1 MPATAE
7 PRHPIGVVAE
17 RTGLTADVLRV
28 WERRYAVVDP
38 ARSQGGQRLY
48 SDADIERLSLLHRA
62 TQGGHG
68 ISHVASLSNA
78 TLGDLVRGIET
89 GGESTPE
96 RVTPAGE
103 PQATVDRALAYA
115 EALDPVGLESL
126 LRRSVARYGIVFFM
140 DAVAAPFMRRMG
152 DEWHA
157 GRITYSQEHL
167 ATATVQRV
175 VSDASPLL
183 TDGGKPT
190 IVVGTLEGE
199 RHANG
204 ALMAAAT
211 AASEGWRV
219 IYLGADLPAA
229 EIAETAERTGARAV
243 GISMVLSEQ
252 KTRTAARLRELE
264 KRMPANAKLLV
275 GGTGSKALKRRS
287 AGSETI
293 FIETMEDLRTTLAAI
308 AIDTAPMFRGV

>member
-1 MPATAE
+1 MPPAAE

-28 WERRYAVVDP
+28 WEKRYAVVDP
-38 ARSQGGQRLY
+38 ARSGGGQRLY
-48 SDADIERLSLLHRA
+48 SEADIERLSLLHRA

-78 TLGDLVRGIET
+78 KLGDLVRGIET
-89 GGESTPE
+89 GAESTP
-96 RVTPAGE
+96 RVPARE
-103 PQATVDRALAYA
+103 PQAIVDQALAYA
-115 EALDPVGLESL
+115 EALDPAALESL

-167 ATATVQRV
+167 ATATLQRV
-175 VSDASPLL
+175 VNDVSPLL
-183 TDGGKPT
+183 TDGGNPT

-219 IYLGADLPAA
+219 IYLGADLPPAD
-229 EIAETAERTGARAV
+229 IAETAVHTGARAV
-243 GISMVLSEQ
+243 GISMVLSE
-252 KTRTAARLRELE
+252 KKARASARLHELE

-275 GGTGSKALKRRS
+275 GGTGSKALKRPF

-308 AIDTAPMFRGV
+308 AIDRERIGC

>member
-17 RTGLTADVLRV
+17 RTGLSPEVLRV

-38 ARSQGGQRLY
+38 ARSRGGQRLY
-48 SDADIERLSLLHRA
+48 SDSDIERLSLLHRA
-62 TQGGHG
+62 TRGGHG

-78 TLGDLVRGIET
+78 TLGDLVSGIET
-89 GGESTPE
+89 GGESTPA
-96 RVTPAGE
+96 RITPARE
-103 PQATVDRALAYA
+103 PQAIVDQALAYA
-115 EALDPVGLESL
+115 KALDPASLESL
-126 LRRSVARYGIVFFM
+126 LRRSVARHGIVFFM
-140 DAVAAPFMRRMG
+140 DAVAAPFMRQMG

-157 GRITYSQEHL
+157 GRFSYSQEHL

-175 VSDASPLL
+175 VSDVSPLL
-183 TDGGKPT
+183 TNGGNPT

-219 IYLGADLPAA
+219 IYLGADLPPA
-229 EIAETAERTGARAV
+229 EIAETAVRTGARAV
-243 GISMVLSEQ
+243 GISMVLSG
-252 KTRTAARLRELE
+252 KTRTSAHLRELE
-264 KRMPANAKLLV
+264 KGMPANAKLLV
-275 GGTGSKALKRRS
+275 GGTGSKALKRPS

-293 FIETMEDLRTTLAAI
+293 FIETMEDLRTALAAI
-308 AIDTAPMFRGV
+308 AVDVRP

>member
-17 RTGLTADVLRV
+17 RTGLTPDVLRV

-38 ARSQGGQRLY
+38 ARSRGGQRLY

-78 TLGDLVRGIET
+78 TLGDLVRGIAT
-89 GGESTPE
+89 DKESTPPRATMHRE
-96 RVTPAGE
+96 RQGILD
-103 PQATVDRALAYA
+103 QALAYA

-126 LRRSVARYGIVFFM
+126 LTRSVSRYGIVFFI
-140 DAVAAPFMRRMG
+140 DELAAPFMRRMG

-157 GRITYSQEHL
+157 GRMSYAQEHL

-183 TDGGKPT
+183 RDAGKPT
-190 IVVGTLEGE
+190 IVLGTLEGE

-219 IYLGADLPAA
+219 IYLGADLPPA
-229 EIAETAERTGARAV
+229 EIAETAVRTEARAV
-243 GISMVLSEQ
+243 GISVVLSGT
-252 KTRTAARLRELE
+252 KARTATHLRELE
-264 KRMPANAKLLV
+264 KLLPANATLLV
-275 GGTGSKALKRRS
+275 GGSGSKTLKRHS
-287 AGSETI
+287 AERETI

-308 AIDTAPMFRGV
+308 ATDG

>member
-1 MPATAE
+1 VPATAD

-17 RTGLTADVLRV
+17 RTGLTPDVLRV
-28 WERRYAVVDP
+28 WERRYAVVKP
-38 ARSQGGQRLY
+38 LRSRGGQRLY

-68 ISHVASLSNA
+68 ISHVASLNN
-78 TLGDLVRGIET
+78 TKLGDLVRDIET
-89 GGESTPE
+89 GSERTPA
-96 RVTPAGE
+96 RVTPAKE
-103 PQATVDRALAYA
+103 PLAIVDQALAFA
-115 EALDPVGLESL
+115 EALDPVGLESV

-157 GRITYSQEHL
+157 GRITYAQEHL

-175 VSDASPLL
+175 VSEMSPVL
-183 TDGGKPT
+183 TDGGNPT
-190 IVVGTLEGE
+190 IVVATLEGE

-219 IYLGADLPAA
+219 VYLGADLPPAA
-229 EIAETAERTGARAV
+229 IAETAVRTGARAV
-243 GISMVLSEQ
+243 GISVVLSE
-252 KTRTAARLRELE
+252 KKARTSLRLRELE
-264 KRMPANAKLLV
+264 KRMPANARLLV
-275 GGTGSKALKRRS
+275 GGTGSKSLKRTS
-287 AGSETI
+287 AGSETV
-293 FIETMEDLRTTLAAI
+293 FIETLDDMRAALAAI
-308 AIDTAPMFRGV
+308 AIDLRR